1 MLIESFSGVRGE
13 YRKDLDENIAKRYA
27 KAYLDFLLKSH
38 GKPILVIGR
47 DTRPSSESLK
57 DSMVEVFL
65 QHTDMVDVGVNTTPA
80 IEFAVRHL
88 KADGGVIITGSHNE
102 PEFNGWK
109 FLNST
114 GSILEPKD
122 MEEVMLNFK
131 NIKKVERK
139 KFSGKLEEINISSDY
154 TDSIINGI
162 SEEEKARIAGSKLKV
177 VVDPNGG
184 TAALVIKEI
193 LERLNVELVEMN
205 MELGKFRRKIEP
217 NVETLKKVAEEVK
230 KNNADFGAGFDCDA
244 DRVELVDDKG
254 NMVSG
259 NYVLALAVEEVLSN
273 YSGSKRIVIINDA
286 TSNVVKEV
294 AERHNAK
301 VEEVE
306 VGEINVVKRMYE
318 VKSPISGEGSN
329 GGVIIPPARCREGLM
344 TLIAIIRL
352 LARTKK
358 KLSDI
363 YGDFPKY
370 YTPRQA
376 LNSEVNTIK
385 IKELIEKKFRDKG
398 YEIRKTGNET
408 GGLKII
414 IDEKSWL
421 WFRDSKTEAGQF
433 RIIADSNDETKAK
446 ELLQQGVDAFKEAE
460 AELR

>member
-1 MLIESFSGVRGE
+1 
-13 YRKDLDENIAKRYA
+13 
-27 KAYLDFLLKSH
+27 
-38 GKPILVIGR
+38 
-47 DTRPSSESLK
+47 
-57 DSMVEVFL
+57 
-65 QHTDMVDVGVNTTPA
+65 
-80 IEFAVRHL
+80 
-88 KADGGVIITGSHNE
+88 
-102 PEFNGWK
+102 
-109 FLNST
+109 
-114 GSILEPKD
+114 
-122 MEEVMLNFK
+122 
-131 NIKKVERK
+131 
-139 KFSGKLEEINISSDY
+139 
-154 TDSIINGI
+154 
-162 SEEEKARIAGSKLKV
+162 
-177 VVDPNGG
+177 
-184 TAALVIKEI
+184 
-193 LERLNVELVEMN
+193 MN
-205 MELGKFRRKIEP
+205 MELGKFNRKIEP
-217 NVETLKKVAEEVK
+217 NMHTLKKVAEEVK

-254 NMVSG
+254 SMVSG

-273 YSGSKRIVIINDA
+273 YNGNNRIIVINDA

-363 YGDFPKY
+363 CEEFPKY

-376 LNSEVNTIK
+376 FSSEGDTVK
-385 IKELIEKKFRDKG
+385 IKGLIEKKFREKG
-398 YEIRKTGNET
+398 YEIRKTGDET
-408 GGLKII
+408 GGLKIV

-421 WFRDSKTEAGQF
+421 WFRDSKTELGAF
-433 RIIADSNDETKAK
+433 RIIADSNDESKAN
-446 ELLQQGVDAFKEAE
+446 EILQQGVDAFKEAE